1 MTFGGRGLHAPSLLS
16 SSFVHSYSV
25 GGALSKL
32 LSIKPLEMFS
42 TLQMPFYLFHQLVI
56 IAVGYLLGNLGVEHR
71 WTIVGAFLVTLGVS
85 YLWVCL
91 IRKNSAATS

>member
-1 MTFGGRGLHAPSLLS
+1 MHRHCYLPHLFIRIQS
-16 SSFVHSYSV
+16 
-25 GGALSKL
+25 GALSKL

-91 IRKNSAATS
+91 IRKTAQQLRKLV